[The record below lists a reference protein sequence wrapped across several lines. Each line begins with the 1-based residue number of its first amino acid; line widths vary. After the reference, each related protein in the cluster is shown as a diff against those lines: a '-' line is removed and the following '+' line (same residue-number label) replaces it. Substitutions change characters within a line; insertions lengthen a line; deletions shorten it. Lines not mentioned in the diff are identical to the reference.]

1 MSPLVR
7 WWRFSIVGV
16 GGFLLQTAALA
27 LLRRLCGLH
36 YLLASAGAL
45 ELTLLHNF
53 LWHRRYTWRDRR
65 ADNALTQLARF
76 HLSNGV
82 VSFAGSLSIVH
93 LLVNNL
99 RLGLL
104 AANTAAVICCA
115 LANFVL
121 GNLWAFARPQTSSP
135 ILLEANVPQSTGPQ
149 KTTPLYSVYK

>member
-1 MSPLVR
+1 MNELVR
-7 WWRFSIVGV
+7 WCRFSIVGV
-16 GGFLLQTAALA
+16 GGFVLQMASLA
-27 LLRRLCGLH
+27 LFRHLCGAH
-36 YLLASAGAL
+36 YLLASAAAL

-53 LWHRRYTWRDRR
+53 VWHRRYTWRDRR
-65 ADNALTQLARF
+65 ADAPLTQLARF
-76 HLSNGV
+76 HLSNGA

-121 GNLWAFARPQTSSP
+121 GNLWAFARPKTSGP
-135 ILLEANVPQSTGPQ
+135 ILLEPDGRVDFGGP
-149 KTTPLYSVYK
+149 TRT